1 MLLVASETSPSPR
14 AVRRHAGAM
23 REYRT
28 AKNTFS
34 RGARPQHFLADNWER
49 IVGKRTNTLHHVTDT
64 RLASGR
70 QLPVPRAPSR
80 TAQDGFF
87 SCPFLLA
94 WRFAHSIAKR

>member
-34 RGARPQHFLADNWER
+34 RGARPQHFLADNSFAFVR
-49 IVGKRTNTLHHVTDT
+49 KRTNTLHHVTDT

-70 QLPVPRAPSR
+70 SLAISSLLGFSR
-80 TAQDGFF
+80 GVW
-87 SCPFLLA
+87 LG
-94 WRFAHSIAKR
+94 